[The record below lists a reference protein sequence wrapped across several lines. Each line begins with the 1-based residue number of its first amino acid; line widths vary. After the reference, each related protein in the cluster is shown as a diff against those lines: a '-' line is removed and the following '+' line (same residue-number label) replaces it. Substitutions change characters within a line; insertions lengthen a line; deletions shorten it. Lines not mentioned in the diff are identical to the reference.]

1 MPALVGLLQVL
12 GCLVLCAL
20 RVITGALG
28 ELVFIYRALALAG
41 DIEDFAEID
50 VRPDFRPFRLDVA
63 VERFAE
69 FIRGRLIIVLQKNDR
84 ANPVVG
90 ERAVFVWSRAPSGIP

>member
-1 MPALVGLLQVL
+1 MLALVGLLQVL

-20 RVITGALG
+20 RVIAGALR

-41 DIEDFAEID
+41 DVEDFAEID
-50 VRPDFRPFRLDVA
+50 VRPNFRPFWLSIAVKRL
-63 VERFAE
+63 AE
-69 FIRGRLIIVLQKNDR
+69 FIRGRLIIVLQKEDR

-90 ERAVFVWSRAPSGIP
+90 ERAVFIGLQSFLV